1 MAVEGLGRQYD
12 TIPIASGVG
21 INMDNCSGIT
31 FVCTGNDTFTLSAA
45 TTFAGSYTN
54 TNWSPISHYYTN
66 TATNGTAHWVRATQ
80 TAGSAVTISSGTAVI
95 ELLGTQ
101 MPGLQEPGGTGDQY
115 VKCTASSAGLVHAIL
130 HDLNVQRKP
139 ANLQIP
145 SA

>member
-1 MAVEGLGRQYD
+1 MAIEGLGRQYD
-12 TIPIASGVG
+12 VIPIAAGVAV
-21 INMDNCSGIT
+21 NMDNCSGIT
-31 FVCTGNDTFTLSAA
+31 FVCTGNDTFTLTAA
-45 TTFAGSYTN
+45 TTFAGTYGLTSWT
-54 TNWSPISHYYTN
+54 PITHYYTN
-66 TATNGTAHWVRATQ
+66 TSTGGTAHWVRATQ
-80 TAGSAVTISSGTAVI
+80 AAGSAATISSGTAVI

-115 VKCTASSAGLVHAIL
+115 VKCTASSGGLVTAIL